1 MKNLILVVL
10 FMILCGTYS
19 AQANAFIQTEEQAEK
34 TNIEQAQP
42 IEQVQPIDKAVPEKG
57 IDWMQIIFAGSYLL
71 GVFVLFPLVVY
82 TNYQEKMLGDVNP
95 DKIKILEDLSEDERN
110 DRAEYILVTIEE
122 KLTAFTDDDG
132 NDVVSITKG
141 SQARFMRHGLNY
153 IYTRLCPTDPI
164 LQARVEEFS
173 SVYFDRTK
181 REYTGSNWI
190 LGCAVGILVFMG
202 FMDISMLL
210 SSFTLIH
217 IVGITFYYLSSR
229 TARYALE
236 KRLDNFKTKKLGFIG
251 GVMAALF
258 AGFSIKEYVSV
269 NGGPWKRDHESEG
282 TSAVMLILVIVM
294 VAFFVGFLVAFFG
307 IINFVI
313 NYSVSFINPLN
324 TPEKWYETKFEK
336 HAEVVVS

>member
-1 MKNLILVVL
+1 MKKLILFALFAVL
-10 FMILCGTYS
+10 CETYS
-19 AQANAFIQTEEQAEK
+19 VQANTFIQTEEQTEI
-34 TNIEQAQP
+34 TNIEQA
-42 IEQVQPIDKAVPEKG
+42 QPIDKAVPEKG
-57 IDWMQIIFAGSYLL
+57 FDWMQFIFAGSYLL

-95 DKIKILEDLSEDERN
+95 DKVKILENLSEEERN
-110 DRAEYILVTIEE
+110 NRAEHILVTIEE

-132 NDVVSITKG
+132 YEMITITKG

-153 IYTRLCPTDPI
+153 INKRLCPTDPI
-164 LQARVEEFS
+164 IQERVEEFTN
-173 SVYFDRTK
+173 VYFDRTK
-181 REYTGSNWI
+181 RQYTGSNWI
-190 LGCAVGILVFMG
+190 LGCAIGILVFMG
-202 FMDISMLL
+202 FMDIGMLL

-217 IVGITFYYLSSR
+217 IIGITFYYLSSR
-229 TARYALE
+229 TAKYALE
-236 KRLDNFKTKKLGFIG
+236 KRLETFKTKKLGFIG

-282 TSAVMLILVIVM
+282 TSALVLILVIVM

-313 NYSVSFINPLN
+313 NYSVSFISPLN
-324 TPEKWYETKFEK
+324 TPEKWYATKFEK
-336 HAEVVVS
+336 QAEVVVAQH